1 MNRIDLA
8 GNTLQGKRSNP
19 AYLEKWLTTGTSL
32 VAGESA
38 FDVTFDWDDDIGVP
52 GAFIINNFHFNEFYL
67 KSLTLEDVP
76 NHGSVHFVCNSWVYP
91 AKRYKSER
99 IFFAN
104 QVYIWRYIYDLVKRD
119 IL

>member
-1 MNRIDLA
+1 MFAAN
-8 GNTLQGKRSNP
+8 GLQGKRSKP
-19 AYLEKWLTTGTSL
+19 AYLENWLTTRTPL

-38 FDVTFDWDDDIGVP
+38 FDVTFDWDEDIGVP
-52 GAFIINNFHFNEFYL
+52 GAFIINNLHFNEFFL

-76 NHGSVHFVCNSWVYP
+76 NHGKIHFVCNSWVYP

-104 QVYIWRYIYDLVKRD
+104 QVLLCIIYFKYIQREI
-119 IL
+119 I